1 MTRDHQRLAAAWW
14 RLGRAWRLIDLGPWL
29 EARGMPAMLT
39 DLTVAQARLAR
50 RELNAWRGSVEGRC
64 GWKRYPRKERR
75 ALRRMTRR
83 REEWA

>member
-1 MTRDHQRLAAAWW
+1 
-14 RLGRAWRLIDLGPWL
+14 
-29 EARGMPAMLT
+29 MPAMLT